1 MSENKMQEREILH
14 RSKEIP
20 FLIHILEIKENSFG
34 DREQEITGHEI
45 EMKRIP
51 KDYYIIT

>member
-1 MSENKMQEREILH
+1 MQEREILH